1 MKHAV
6 SILSF
11 FVITFSGYTQ
21 DKFFTKTGKIQFDA
35 TSKNSPE
42 NIIGKNRSVT
52 AVLDSKSGA
61 MQFSLLMKGF
71 TFEKA
76 LMEEHFNENYVESE
90 KYPKSEFKGV
100 VINNSDVDYSKE
112 GTYNAKVKG
121 SLTIH
126 GATKEVETSGK
137 IIIKE
142 GKPTIKASFSVALA
156 DYNVSVP
163 TVVSDKLAKN
173 ATIDIDCALEVL
185 PAKK

>member
-1 MKHAV
+1 MKHSI
-6 SILSF
+6 SILAF
-11 FVITFSGYTQ
+11 LLVTFLGNAQ

-61 MQFSLLMKGF
+61 LQFSLLMKGF

-100 VINNSDVDYSKE
+100 VVNNSEINYSKE
-112 GTYNAKVKG
+112 GTYTAKVKG

-126 GATKEVETSGK
+126 GIAKEVEASGK

-142 GKPTIKASFSVALA
+142 GKPTIKASFSVVLA